1 MSPDCCVVV
10 SEIVVLCLRWPG
22 IVVFEVDYILLHS
35 LVLLV
40 LLVAQIEEARPGSG
54 LMRLIQYSSNAEHP
68 SD

>member
-1 MSPDCCVVV
+1 MLLIQKLLYCV
-10 SEIVVLCLRWPG
+10 CGGPG
-22 IVVFEVDYILLHS
+22 IVVFEVDHILLHS

>member
-1 MSPDCCVVV
+1 MLLIQKLLHCV
-10 SEIVVLCLRWPG
+10 CGGPG

>member
-10 SEIVVLCLRWPG
+10 SEIVVLRLRWPG